1 MADLKLEIKE
11 NITLEGV
18 QRGSLHTV
26 TLNNI
31 NNVDNRT
38 LTAPS
43 GSEITLFSLS
53 DTEGAGTF
61 VTSSLK
67 YARITNHS
75 TTVPINL
82 KISSSTENYSVSIDT
97 EGSYFLTTSKL
108 TGSSDVDF
116 NYDDIVDLKVEPSS
130 SDAKVEYFIATS

>member
-1 MADLKLEIKE
+1 MADFKIEIKE

-18 QRGSLHTV
+18 QRGSTHKL
-26 TLNNI
+26 TLSDI
-31 NNVDNRT
+31 NSVDNRI
-38 LTAPS
+38 LNAPS

-53 DTEGAGTF
+53 NIASAGTF

-75 TTVPINL
+75 TTVPVNL
-82 KISSSTENYSVSIDT
+82 KISSSRENYSVSIDT
-97 EGSYFLTTSKL
+97 EGSYLLTTSKL
-108 TGSSDVDF
+108 TGSANVGF

-130 SDAKVEYFIATS
+130 SDAKIEYFIATS